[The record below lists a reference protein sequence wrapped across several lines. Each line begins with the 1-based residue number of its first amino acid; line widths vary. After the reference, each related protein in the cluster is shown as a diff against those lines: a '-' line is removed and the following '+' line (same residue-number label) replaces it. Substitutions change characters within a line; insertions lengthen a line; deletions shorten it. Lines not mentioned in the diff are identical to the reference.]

1 MSDISGSGRTGLIG
15 LVFHYPDKHHS
26 ALVRA
31 VRLLVVVSFAIAF
44 LALIVQQVLDV
55 ESSFLETIQLRIA
68 GPIFFWSLV
77 VLFLLWVRRSVR
89 ERD

>member
-1 MSDISGSGRTGLIG
+1 
-15 LVFHYPDKHHS
+15 VFHYPDKHHS

-55 ESSFLETIQLRIA
+55 ESSLLETIQLRIA

-89 ERD
+89 ERG